1 MLNSTAIQ
9 TALAALKEKGW
20 SLAAIADELQVS
32 WVTAWRWK
40 KGQMPVHV
48 QLVAG
53 AMDELLKKK
62 RIPKRRRY
70 IPGQRVRNQGGG
82 KGNADQTETANQ

>member
-62 RIPKRRRY
+62 RIPKMRRY
-70 IPGQRVRNQGGG
+70 IPGQRVRNQGGC